1 MGGEGGCEGGWNS
14 YNLGIS
20 CNHDEVL
27 FIALCLL

>member
-14 YNLGIS
+14 YLGIS